1 MYREQGIQQQVFTR
15 DREGVFRTN
24 EGFDT
29 VAKSPG
35 LEAAF
40 IKNSLHPYCVY
51 KAPQELLARGE
62 AEADRYPAA
71 FGVFRAES
79 GELVLGRTLYV
90 PVDFTGQRSA
100 FFTHQFVVPAQRAE
114 DWFREPA
121 RLFHIT
127 GFRGS
132 YDILEG
138 KELPELADIEYDA
151 EAGPGGVDELLSRTG
166 FGRESFRQLLHAVMS
181 SPFTRRKVYIA
192 LDGEPAQAA
201 EDAKR
206 LMELVYACLPYAI
219 RRVLG
224 FLTYSQEPEG
234 KADIHVTFVERG
246 SLKQPDRQLEKDML
260 FDMPGGRI
268 TGAELPPEDHP
279 YFRHVWQ
286 LRHDLH
292 RLESLLDFCEEAL
305 QGLEPGA
312 ALAPA
317 AYGELCTLY
326 EIEQGRDSLYA
337 ADRFG
342 TMERI
347 VSYLHPVE
355 AASGKVRLQQLFE
368 RLLRKEA
375 GDSSG
380 RTQADYVGLV
390 VKYSGLAGDAVQ
402 PQLARGLSYLLER
415 AAKQHEDDPTGSVLP
430 LLEPLQGHDALL
442 RDVFEELYERSP
454 ALVQRIVAGRLD
466 QTASAKGLAL
476 ELGLLLSAAGGVPMR
491 FFAEESLK
499 KVRQLLRGDARR
511 RTETA
516 QSLYTAVDE
525 LSRREGARSYA
536 SLCELI
542 LLDIQLSL
550 LEDLEP
556 DKLTY
561 EDIVR
566 LDFMLASPRPELLPH
581 LDTGMKLTLG
591 WLSAVFRVLTLER
604 GGEGTAAAAM
614 EGLGPWELE
623 RVQSVLKRALE
634 DRITAEHF
642 PRIPYAFYHP
652 DGDAGAGAAG
662 RARFEFGAMLDYVS
676 SHSRGTG
683 VVYDFIAWSSGD
695 ERFAPPKA
703 GIDPHY
709 RAALSRYFEGQGSG
723 AFRQKD
729 VKDRLLRVPNEAFQ
743 RVFREARQQQAP
755 AWLRLAISKR
765 RTLLMA
771 GVPLLLLLIVIT
783 TYGKAMMGAILQ
795 PAPELKVEKVPET
808 SQSGTVTVRAE
819 AADEYDPKPKIYVN
833 DVLAG
838 ESSITKEIPLA
849 SGGNEI
855 VVKAENKYGEFSEPF
870 KLTVQFEA
878 PAPLPA
884 IPVEQPAGPSLP
896 ASTKETT
903 QVPAGPALPG
913 TSAGKSKTP

>member
-35 LEAAF
+35 LEPAF

-51 KAPQELLARGE
+51 KAPQELLTRGE

-71 FGVFRAES
+71 FGAFRAES
-79 GELVLGRTLYV
+79 GELVIGRTLYM

-100 FFTHQFVVPAQRAE
+100 FFTHQFIVPPARAE
-114 DWFREPA
+114 DWVREPA
-121 RLFHIT
+121 RLFHIG
-127 GFRGS
+127 GFRTS
-132 YDILEG
+132 YDLQGG
-138 KELPELADIEYDA
+138 KELPELPDIDYNA
-151 EAGPGGVDELLSRTG
+151 EAVPEEADALLGRTG

-192 LDGEPAQAA
+192 LDAEPAEAA
-201 EDAKR
+201 EEAKR
-206 LMELVYACLPYAI
+206 LMEFVYACLPFAL

-234 KADIHVTFVERG
+234 KQDIHVTFVERG
-246 SLKQPDRQLEKDML
+246 SLKLPDRQLEKDML
-260 FDMPGGRI
+260 FDMPGGTI

-279 YFRHVWQ
+279 YFKHVWA
-286 LRHDLH
+286 LRHEPQ
-292 RLESLLDFCEEAL
+292 RLEPLFEFCDEAL
-305 QGLEPGA
+305 RGMDSAA
-312 ALAPA
+312 ALTVSS
-317 AYGELCTLY
+317 YGELCTLF

-337 ADRFG
+337 ADRQG

-347 VSYLHPVE
+347 LSYLQPPEE
-355 AASGKVRLQQLFE
+355 AAGKLRLHQLFQ
-368 RLLRKEA
+368 RLLRKET
-375 GDSSG
+375 GDSGSAV
-380 RTQADYVGLV
+380 TAEYISVV
-390 VKYSGLAGDAVQ
+390 VKYSELAGDAVQ
-402 PQLARGLSYLLER
+402 PQLARSLSHLLER
-415 AAKQHEDDPTGSVLP
+415 AAKQDADDPAGVLRR
-430 LLEPLQGHDALL
+430 LVEPLYGRSALL
-442 RDVFEELYERSP
+442 AGVFEELYERSP
-454 ALVQRIVAGRLD
+454 VLGQRVVADRLA
-466 QTASAKGLAL
+466 QTGSAGQFVE
-476 ELGLLLSAAGGVPMR
+476 ELGHLLNAAGGVPMR

-499 KVRQLLRGDARR
+499 KVRQLLRRDTRR
-511 RTETA
+511 RMETA
-516 QSLYTAVDE
+516 QSLYTEVDA

-556 DKLTY
+556 DTLGY
-561 EDIVR
+561 DDIVR

-581 LDTGMKLTLG
+581 LDTGTKLTLG

-623 RVQSVLKRALE
+623 RVQSVLRRALE
-634 DRITAEHF
+634 DRITPEHF

-652 DGDAGAGAAG
+652 DSEAGGGSAG
-662 RARFEFGAMLDYVS
+662 RARFQYGLMLDYVT
-676 SHSRGTG
+676 SHSRGSG
-683 VVYDFIAWSSGD
+683 VAYDFIVWSAGD
-695 ERFAPPKA
+695 ERFAPPKI

-709 RAALSRYFEGQGSG
+709 RAALSRYFEAQGSD

-729 VKDRLLRVPNEAFQ
+729 VKDELLRVPNEAFQ
-743 RVFREARQQQAP
+743 RLFREVRRQQAP
-755 AWLRLAISKR
+755 AWQRLLLAKR
-765 RTLLMA
+765 RTLLMT
-771 GVPLLLLLIVIT
+771 GVPVLLLLIIISA
-783 TYGKAMMGAILQ
+783 YGKSMMGALLQ
-795 PAPELKVEKVPET
+795 PAPELRVEAVPET
-808 SQSGTVTVRAE
+808 SPTGVVTVKAQ

-838 ESSITKEIPLA
+838 ESSVIKEIPLNT
-849 SGGNEI
+849 GGNEI
-855 VVKAENKYGEFSEPF
+855 VIKAENKYGEFSEPF
-870 KLTVQFEA
+870 KQTVRFEP

-896 ASTKETT
+896 ASAKDT
-903 QVPAGPALPG
+903 PAGPTLPG
-913 TSAGKSKTP
+913 ASTGKSRTQSP